1 VFGKE
6 NSKVRLVDKNVV
18 ITGGAKGI
26 GAVYARAF
34 AAEGANVAIAD
45 LQEREGEAL
54 AEEINGQ
61 KGSKALFVHTDVTD
75 DKSVSQMAKQA
86 ASEFG
91 GIDVL
96 VNNAAI
102 YFDLGVKK
110 PFDEISLEEWE
121 KVMAVNVRGIWQCT
135 KAVSPYMKQQGY
147 GKVVNISSVVAYIGA
162 AGFAHY
168 VASKAAVIGLT
179 RALARELGSHNVT
192 VNAVAPGLVSN
203 EATRQINVED
213 YIEQAANTRSLQ
225 RAMAPEDLVGTV
237 LFLSSPESD
246 FISGQTFVVD
256 GGAVMN

>member
-1 VFGKE
+1 
-6 NSKVRLVDKNVV
+6 
-18 ITGGAKGI
+18 
-26 GAVYARAF
+26 
-34 AAEGANVAIAD
+34 
-45 LQEREGEAL
+45 
-54 AEEINGQ
+54 
-61 KGSKALFVHTDVTD
+61 
-75 DKSVSQMAKQA
+75 
-86 ASEFG
+86 
-91 GIDVL
+91 
-96 VNNAAI
+96 
-102 YFDLGVKK
+102 
-110 PFDEISLEEWE
+110 
-121 KVMAVNVRGIWQCT
+121 MAVNVRGIWQCT

-168 VASKAAVIGLT
+168 VTSKAAVIGLT

-237 LFLSSPESD
+237 LFLSSPASD